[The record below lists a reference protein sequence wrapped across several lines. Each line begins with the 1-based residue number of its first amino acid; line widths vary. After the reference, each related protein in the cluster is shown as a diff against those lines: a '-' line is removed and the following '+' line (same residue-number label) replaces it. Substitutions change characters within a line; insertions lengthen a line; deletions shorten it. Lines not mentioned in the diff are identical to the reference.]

1 MRNGYPQWVP
11 ILFCLGR
18 LSYKI
23 KERLRISLNGNR
35 WRIYFPE
42 TLLWSCQRPVPFD
55 GTGLRVGVVVSRF
68 NGVITER
75 LLAGTA
81 EALSQHGVEE
91 EHIEVVRVPGAFEI
105 PQSAK
110 LLAASG
116 RFDAVVC
123 LGALV
128 RGETPHF
135 EYIAM
140 TVVDEIERL
149 ALAYDVPMTLGVL
162 TTNTVEQGLVRSGAG
177 PGNKGYEAAVS
188 AIEMANLHRILS
200 RDG

>member
-1 MRNGYPQWVP
+1 M
-11 ILFCLGR
+11 
-18 LSYKI
+18 S
-23 KERLRISLNGNR
+23 
-35 WRIYFPE
+35 
-42 TLLWSCQRPVPFD
+42 WSGASDPLMKTYEGKVD

-68 NGVITER
+68 NGAITQR
-75 LLAGTA
+75 LLAGAA
-81 EALSQHGVEE
+81 EALRQHGVDE
-91 EHIEVVRVPGAFEI
+91 EHIEIVRVPGAFEI

-140 TVVDEIERL
+140 AVVNEIERL
-149 ALAYDVPMTLGVL
+149 AVEYDLPMALGVL
-162 TTNTVEQGLVRSGAG
+162 TTNTVDQGLARSGAG
-177 PGNKGYEAAVS
+177 HGNKGHEAAVT
-188 AIEMANLHRILS
+188 AIEMANLRRALGAQ
-200 RDG
+200 D